1 MHNKNVIAPISKV
14 TFNQS
19 EARVDTAANL
29 DTHEDL
35 INNVSPAIIP
45 NLNNEPTIV
54 HMAHG

>member
-45 NLNNEPTIV
+45 NFNNEPTIV

>member
-1 MHNKNVIAPISKV
+1 MHNKNVIAPVSKV

-19 EARVDTAANL
+19 DARVDTAANL

-35 INNVSPAIIP
+35 INNVSPATVTR
-45 NLNNEPTIV
+45 NNHEPTIV

>member
-35 INNVSPAIIP
+35 INNVSPAKIP

>member
-1 MHNKNVIAPISKV
+1 MHNKNVIAPVSKV

-19 EARVDTAANL
+19 DARVDTAANL

-35 INNVSPAIIP
+35 INNVSPATVTRH
-45 NLNNEPTIV
+45 NHEPTIV

>member
-35 INNVSPAIIP
+35 INNVSHAIIP

>member
-19 EARVDTAANL
+19 DARVDTAANL

-35 INNVSPAIIP
+35 INNVSPMP
-45 NLNNEPTIV
+45 
-54 HMAHG
+54 